1 MPEAKIII
9 DETQTNSIYDW
20 NKLDTKD
27 KYGVYFGG
35 NFGRIDI
42 YTKSSS
48 DNKTLLVIKD
58 SFANSFI
65 PFVMADYAHIVM
77 IDFRYYNMPYSSLMN
92 EIQPDDTLVLY
103 EISNFAQDTNFLKI
117 LK

>member
-1 MPEAKIII
+1 
-9 DETQTNSIYDW
+9 
-20 NKLDTKD
+20 
-27 KYGVYFGG
+27 
-35 NFGRIDI
+35 
-42 YTKSSS
+42 
-48 DNKTLLVIKD
+48 
-58 SFANSFI
+58 
-65 PFVMADYAHIVM
+65 MADYAHIVM